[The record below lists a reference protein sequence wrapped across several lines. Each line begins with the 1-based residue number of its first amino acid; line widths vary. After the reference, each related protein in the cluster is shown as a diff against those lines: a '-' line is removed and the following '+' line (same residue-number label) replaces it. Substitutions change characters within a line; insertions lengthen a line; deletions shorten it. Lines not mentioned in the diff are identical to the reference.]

1 MQILKII
8 ALLIEYPDELL
19 WENRDEALSL
29 VEQDAPMLLPF
40 AQQHLSAPLLDKQAE
55 WCEVFERGRAT
66 SLLLFEHVHAES
78 RDRGQAM
85 VDLMSQYEKAGLEL
99 DCRELPDYLP
109 LYLEY
114 LSIVSDDE
122 AREGLQN
129 VAPILALIGGR
140 LKQRE
145 VAHYQLFDAL
155 LSLAETRL
163 SSDSVAKQVS
173 GEKRDDTRQ
182 ALDACGKRNRSSL
195 SKTTPHRATVRRCS
209 NINDALAR
217 TSRRSTWTSA
227 PEAQNDSLPERV
239 FL

>member
-8 ALLIEYPDELL
+8 ALLIEYPDEAL
-19 WENRDEALSL
+19 WESRDEAISL
-29 VEQDAPMLLPF
+29 VAQDAPGLLPF
-40 AQQHLSAPLLDKQAE
+40 AQQYLNAPLLDRQAE

-85 VDLMSQYEKAGLEL
+85 VDLMNQYEQAGLQL

-114 LSIVSDDE
+114 LSILPE
-122 AREGLQN
+122 AQAREGLQN

-140 LKQRE
+140 LKQRQ

-155 LSLAETRL
+155 LRFAGSKL
-163 SSDSVAKQVS
+163 SSDSVTQQVA

-182 ALDACGKRNRSSL
+182 ALDAVWEEEQVKFIEDNATACDSS
-195 SKTTPHRATVRRCS
+195 PMQQYQRRFS
-209 NINDALAR
+209 QDVAPQYVDV
-217 TSRRSTWTSA
+217 SA
-227 PEAQNDSLPERV
+227 GGPK
-239 FL
+239 

>member
-8 ALLIEYPDELL
+8 ALLIEYPDEAL
-19 WENRDEALSL
+19 WESRDEAISL
-29 VEQDAPMLLPF
+29 VAQDAPGLLPF
-40 AQQHLSAPLLDKQAE
+40 AQQYLNAPLLDRQAE

-85 VDLMSQYEKAGLEL
+85 VDLMNQYEQAGLQL

-114 LSIVSDDE
+114 LSIVPE
-122 AREGLQN
+122 AQAREGLQN

-140 LKQRE
+140 LKQRQ

-155 LSLAETRL
+155 LRFAGSKL
-163 SSDSVAKQVS
+163 SSDSVTQQVS

-182 ALDACGKRNRSSL
+182 ALDAVWEEEQVKFIEDNATACDSS
-195 SKTTPHRATVRRCS
+195 PMQQYQRRFS
-209 NINDALAR
+209 QDVAPQYVDV
-217 TSRRSTWTSA
+217 SA
-227 PEAQNDSLPERV
+227 GGPK
-239 FL
+239 

>member
-8 ALLIEYPDELL
+8 ALLIEYPDETL
-19 WENRDEALSL
+19 WESSEEALSL
-29 VEQDAPMLLPF
+29 VERDAPMLLPF
-40 AQQHLSAPLLDKQAE
+40 ARQHLGAPLLERQAE

-85 VDLMSQYEKAGLEL
+85 VDLMSQYEKAGLQL

-114 LSIVSDDE
+114 LSILSAEE

-140 LKQRE
+140 LKQRD

-155 LSLAETRL
+155 LTLAGSRL
-163 SSDSVAKQVS
+163 TSDSVTIQVS
-173 GEKRDDTRQ
+173 KEKRDDTRQ
-182 ALDACGKRNRSSL
+182 ALDAVWEEEQVKFIEDNATACDSS
-195 SKTTPHRATVRRCS
+195 PMQQYQRRFS
-209 NINDALAR
+209 QDV
-217 TSRRSTWTSA
+217 A
-227 PEAQNDSLPERV
+227 PQYVDVGAGGPK
-239 FL
+239 

>member
-8 ALLIEYPDELL
+8 ALLIEYPDEAL
-19 WENRDEALSL
+19 WESRDEALAL
-29 VEQDAPMLLPF
+29 VAQDAPRLMPF
-40 AQQHLSAPLLDKQAE
+40 AEDYLDAPLLDRQAE

-85 VDLMSQYEKAGLEL
+85 VDLMNQYEQAGLQL

-114 LSIVSDDE
+114 LSILPE
-122 AREGLQN
+122 AQAQEGLQN

-145 VAHYQLFDAL
+145 VAQYQLFDAL
-155 LSLAETRL
+155 LKFAGSKL
-163 SSDSVAKQVS
+163 SSDSVTQQVA
-173 GEKRDDTRQ
+173 GEIRDDTRQ
-182 ALDACGKRNRSSL
+182 ALDAVWEEEQVKFIEDNATACDSS
-195 SKTTPHRATVRRCS
+195 PMQQYQRRFS
-209 NINDALAR
+209 QDVAPQYVDV
-217 TSRRSTWTSA
+217 SA
-227 PEAQNDSLPERV
+227 GGPK
-239 FL
+239 

>member
-1 MQILKII
+1 MRILKII

-19 WENRDEALSL
+19 WESRDEALSL
-29 VEQDAPMLLPF
+29 IAQDAPQLLPF
-40 AQQHLSAPLLDKQAE
+40 AQQHLGAALLDKQAQ

-85 VDLMSQYEKAGLEL
+85 VDLMGQYEKAGLAL

-114 LSIVSDDE
+114 LSIISDDE

-140 LKQRE
+140 LKQRD
-145 VAHYQLFDAL
+145 VPQYQLFDAL
-155 LSLAETRL
+155 LALAASKLT
-163 SSDSVAKQVS
+163 SDSVTKQVAT
-173 GEKRDDTRQ
+173 EQRDDTRQ
-182 ALDACGKRNRSSL
+182 ALDAVWEEEQVKFIEDNATACDSS
-195 SKTTPHRATVRRCS
+195 PMQQYQRRFS
-209 NINDALAR
+209 QDVAAQYVDV
-217 TSRRSTWTSA
+217 SA
-227 PEAQNDSLPERV
+227 GGPK
-239 FL
+239 

>member
-8 ALLIEYPDELL
+8 ALLIEYPDEAL
-19 WENRDEALSL
+19 WESRDEAIAL
-29 VEQDAPMLLPF
+29 VAQDAPMLLPF
-40 AQQHLSAPLLDKQAE
+40 AQQYLNAPLLDRQAS

-85 VDLMSQYEKAGLEL
+85 VDLMNQYEQAGLQL

-114 LSIVSDDE
+114 LSILPE
-122 AREGLQN
+122 TQAREGLQN

-145 VAHYQLFDAL
+145 VAHHQLFDAL
-155 LSLAETRL
+155 LRFAGSKL
-163 SSDSVAKQVS
+163 SSDSVTQQVA

-182 ALDACGKRNRSSL
+182 ALDAVWEEEQVKFIEDNATACDSS
-195 SKTTPHRATVRRCS
+195 PMQQYQRRFS
-209 NINDALAR
+209 QDVAPQYVDV
-217 TSRRSTWTSA
+217 SA
-227 PEAQNDSLPERV
+227 GGPK
-239 FL
+239 

>member
-8 ALLIEYPDELL
+8 ALLIEYPDEAL
-19 WENRDEALSL
+19 WESRDEAISL
-29 VEQDAPMLLPF
+29 VAQDAPGLLPF
-40 AQQHLSAPLLDKQAE
+40 AQQYLNAPLLDRQAE

-85 VDLMSQYEKAGLEL
+85 VDLMSQYEQAGLQL

-114 LSIVSDDE
+114 LSIVPE
-122 AREGLQN
+122 AQAREGLQN
-129 VAPILALIGGR
+129 VGPILALIGGR
-140 LKQRE
+140 LKQRQ

-155 LSLAETRL
+155 LRFAGSKL
-163 SSDSVAKQVS
+163 SSDSVTQQVA

-182 ALDACGKRNRSSL
+182 ALDAVWEEEQVKFIEDNATACDSS
-195 SKTTPHRATVRRCS
+195 PMQQYQRRFS
-209 NINDALAR
+209 QDVAPQYVDV
-217 TSRRSTWTSA
+217 SA
-227 PEAQNDSLPERV
+227 GGPK
-239 FL
+239 